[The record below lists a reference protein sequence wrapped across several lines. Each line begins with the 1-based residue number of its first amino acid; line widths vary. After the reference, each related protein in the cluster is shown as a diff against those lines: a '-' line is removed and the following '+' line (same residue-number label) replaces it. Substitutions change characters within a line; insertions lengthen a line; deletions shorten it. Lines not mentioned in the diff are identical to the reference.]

1 MKAKTTALLI
11 SLIALGSWSASAQTT
26 TYSDTDFSNMTS
38 CNGHYVSGTPGY
50 ELLSYASAGD
60 DATVGVRGP
69 LGTLDQL
76 SMSFDYSRLVGTDVP
91 FAAFGISVDG
101 NWGAGSAYEF
111 DVISEQGNQ
120 LNGTSLVHVWDWTL
134 DGGLGADVPGL
145 SGVTL
150 DYVLSQDNS
159 YNNVA
164 FGDLEVMRAY
174 AYIGD
179 EWASSGSVHVDSITT
194 VSTPDGGLTVVL
206 LGGALAGLQALRRKL
221 FV

>member
-1 MKAKTTALLI
+1 MLP
-11 SLIALGSWSASAQTT
+11 T
-26 TYSDTDFSNMTS
+26 TYALNYPPVAKV
-38 CNGHYVSGTPGY
+38 G
-50 ELLSYASAGD
+50 LSYASAGD